1 MQKILWKDLNHR
13 TRCQIALETE
23 PNYIRSMLDN
33 VTMSLTEDQ
42 IIEIE
47 DGIRTSDAER
57 VKIILYDQLLDCIFN
72 NLQ

>member
-1 MQKILWKDLNHR
+1 
-13 TRCQIALETE
+13 
-23 PNYIRSMLDN
+23 MLDN

>member
-23 PNYIRSMLDN
+23 PNFIRSMLDN

-47 DGIRTSDAER
+47 DGIRTSDAVR

>member
-23 PNYIRSMLDN
+23 PNFIRSMLDN

-57 VKIILYDQLLDCIFN
+57 VKIILYDRLLDCIFN